1 MSRCM
6 NSFGTNLESNDE
18 PAKPEEIMS
27 ADRIE
32 THEGSTRRG
41 VTDESLEEGVR
52 QNLLIALG
60 VAVSMLL
67 VVVAGSLLSS

>member
-1 MSRCM
+1 
-6 NSFGTNLESNDE
+6 
-18 PAKPEEIMS
+18 MS

-41 VTDESLEEGVR
+41 VTDESLEAGVR
-52 QNLLIALG
+52 QNLVIALG

>member
-1 MSRCM
+1 MSLCFG
-6 NSFGTNLESNDE
+6 SIGTNLEPVHE
-18 PAKPEEIMS
+18 PAKLEEIMS

-32 THEGSTRRG
+32 TQERTSRDRER
-41 VTDESLEEGVR
+41 DDSLEEGVR

-67 VVVAGSLLSS
+67 VVVAGSLLTS

>member
-1 MSRCM
+1 
-6 NSFGTNLESNDE
+6 
-18 PAKPEEIMS
+18 MS

-32 THEGSTRRG
+32 AHERRTRRG

-67 VVVAGSLLSS
+67 VVVAGSLLTS